1 MKTSAVD
8 VLIIGGGPAGLSCAI
23 ELKKLGVGAVRVI
36 EREAQAGG
44 VPRHSN
50 HLGYGI
56 RDLGKFMTG
65 PAYAKTYVAKALKAG
80 VVISTATTA
89 TNWTQ
94 GTSVE
99 TTSQAGIEIIHAQ
112 AIVLATG
119 ARERAR
125 NARMVPGARPAGIY
139 TTGSLQQ
146 AVYLRHLEVGAKAVI
161 IGAEHVSFSALM
173 TLSHAKVKT
182 VAMITDQ
189 LKHHSVPGAVLLTKL
204 FYRFRFLA
212 GTQLIEI
219 LGNSRVS
226 GVVLQD
232 KAGHTSRIEC
242 DAVIFTGNWI
252 PDNELLRRSPIGAPG
267 VFSIGNLEL
276 PIKSADQCALQARE
290 SARLIA
296 SHVSSASALKN
307 G

>member
-161 IGAEHVSFSALM
+161 IGAEHVSFSA
-173 TLSHAKVKT
+173 
-182 VAMITDQ
+182 
-189 LKHHSVPGAVLLTKL
+189 
-204 FYRFRFLA
+204 R
-212 GTQLIEI
+212 
-219 LGNSRVS
+219 
-226 GVVLQD
+226 
-232 KAGHTSRIEC
+232 
-242 DAVIFTGNWI
+242 
-252 PDNELLRRSPIGAPG
+252 
-267 VFSIGNLEL
+267 
-276 PIKSADQCALQARE
+276 
-290 SARLIA
+290 
-296 SHVSSASALKN
+296 
-307 G
+307 